1 MNVMDP
7 GVRRLLAKYMVRG
20 ADVDGEVALLLSL
33 PAAKQKTVL
42 DRLEAM
48 DRYLSQS
55 QQTVEEVGRAAES
68 LGMAPRNFYRLLS
81 KMKEFGPVQGLSP
94 KFSKAPRAFPVHT
107 GLSEVAEEEVRAFV
121 QENLYVKMTDL
132 IGRVMER
139 SREAGEKLPSA
150 AAVRRRVEALRR
162 QGFAVKK
169 GARLGRRIVIDQVLI
184 DLPVRFPT
192 GIEKPVATFIIDRET
207 LVILGAGLAQSK
219 SVGAGFQRAL
229 RDLERGR
236 LAELADMTAIPF
248 AKRIEGVDW
257 VVDRGL
263 DSRISMVSRDSR
275 VLTPSL
281 EISIHVEG
289 QRRGGML
296 LTKLLGDR
304 LGTLRFLLKPRA
316 AKLAEDAEASAV
328 DPWMAMNILSAQV
341 AIWNAD
347 AIARL
352 DQSDWEVQRDR
363 QERGEAIVEAIN
375 LALGGI
381 VGGKVNALVE

>member
-1 MNVMDP
+1 
-7 GVRRLLAKYMVRG
+7 
-20 ADVDGEVALLLSL
+20 
-33 PAAKQKTVL
+33 
-42 DRLEAM
+42 
-48 DRYLSQS
+48 
-55 QQTVEEVGRAAES
+55 
-68 LGMAPRNFYRLLS
+68 
-81 KMKEFGPVQGLSP
+81 MKEFGPVQGLSP

-139 SREAGEKLPSA
+139 SREAGEKPPSA

-192 GIEKPVATFIIDRET
+192 GIERPVATFIIDRET
-207 LVILGAGLAQSK
+207 LVILGAGLAQFK

-257 VVDRGL
+257 VVDKGL
-263 DSRISMVSRDSR
+263 DSCISMVLRDSR

-281 EISIHVEG
+281 EISVHAEG
-289 QRRGGML
+289 RRNGML
-296 LTKLLGDR
+296 LTKLIGDR
-304 LGTLRFLLKPRA
+304 LGTLRFLMKPRA
-316 AKLAEDAEASAV
+316 AKLTEDAEASAV
-328 DPWMAMNILSAQV
+328 DPWVAMNILSAQV

-352 DQSDWEVQRDR
+352 DQSDWQVQRDR
-363 QERGEAIVEAIN
+363 QERGEAIVEA
-375 LALGGI
+375 LEFAMGGI